1 MIAPVY
7 NCQITGSKD
16 ANNVKSTFN
25 RFRILAKPLIVS
37 ILTAFLLAAGLVD
50 AMGNPHVSPYK
61 DSGEINGLITPIS
74 GPVQGPTTVMLLGIA
89 LAGLAGADAR
99 RRWGKNS

>member
-1 MIAPVY
+1 M
-7 NCQITGSKD
+7 
-16 ANNVKSTFN
+16 
-25 RFRILAKPLIVS
+25 AKPLIVS

-50 AMGNPHVSPYK
+50 AMGNPYK
-61 DSGEINGLITPIS
+61 DSGEINGLITPIT